1 MDKFLNSLSYIFL
14 PAEVA
19 KSEMGCSLLTNQ
31 SLWKYNKHMEKE
43 FKPKRGPYTVEK
55 KGEDFKVTGP
65 HGIEKEQRIEWLN
78 GRKVKLQ
85 GELKEIEDELRFLE
99 I

>member
-1 MDKFLNSLSYIFL
+1 
-14 PAEVA
+14 
-19 KSEMGCSLLTNQ
+19 
-31 SLWKYNKHMEKE
+31 MEKE